1 MTKRFDIAVIGC
13 GVVGLAI
20 LRKFAMAGFSC
31 VALEKGADILSG
43 ASKANSALLHT
54 GFDAPAK
61 SIELACMKAGYAEYL
76 DIRQKLN
83 LPLLETSAIV
93 TAWTNDELEKLAE
106 IETKA
111 KANGV
116 DDVKRLSAIELR
128 MREPQLSKTAL
139 GGLLVLG
146 EHVIDAWSAP
156 LAYAHQAIAHGAEIM
171 RNAEVLGA
179 EFIQDTWHLKTAAG
193 TVEARIVINAA
204 GLFGDHVEALAHATD
219 FEIKPR
225 KGQFVVFDK
234 PASKL
239 LRSIILPVPQ
249 ERTKGV
255 VLFRTIFGNL
265 AIGPTAEETDERE
278 NASTDQATLE
288 NLKARAIEMLP
299 ALATVDVT
307 AVYAG
312 LRPATLQKDYI
323 ITATPKENWI
333 TVAGIRST
341 GLTGSLGIAQHV
353 AKLYSKHFGK
363 WPKKLPE
370 PIYTPVPNL
379 AEHSIRP
386 YMRGGEIIC
395 HCEWVTRGEIEAACK
410 GTLPAGD
417 IGGLKRRT
425 RATMGRCQGFYC
437 AAHIAK
443 AFHHGTP

>member
-1 MTKRFDIAVIGC
+1 
-13 GVVGLAI
+13 
-20 LRKFAMAGFSC
+20 
-31 VALEKGADILSG
+31 
-43 ASKANSALLHT
+43 
-54 GFDAPAK
+54 
-61 SIELACMKAGYAEYL
+61 MKAGYAEYL

-93 TAWTNDELEKLAE
+93 TAWSNQELEKLAE

-288 NLKARAIEMLP
+288 NLKARAIP
-299 ALATVDVT
+299 
-307 AVYAG
+307 
-312 LRPATLQKDYI
+312 
-323 ITATPKENWI
+323 
-333 TVAGIRST
+333 
-341 GLTGSLGIAQHV
+341 
-353 AKLYSKHFGK
+353 
-363 WPKKLPE
+363 
-370 PIYTPVPNL
+370 
-379 AEHSIRP
+379 
-386 YMRGGEIIC
+386 
-395 HCEWVTRGEIEAACK
+395 
-410 GTLPAGD
+410 
-417 IGGLKRRT
+417 
-425 RATMGRCQGFYC
+425 
-437 AAHIAK
+437 
-443 AFHHGTP
+443 